1 MLPSIVKRYLL
12 AVNRYKWVIPTGVA
26 AGLGA
31 SGVVAIQP
39 EPPVVYQGE
48 AQLVANAPPI
58 TFSTIGSQVRQPVES
73 FTKETLLTEAVLQ
86 AIAKE
91 VGIELNKLAKGITLK
106 ISGGGDPKS
115 PTSKAEVSLAYSD
128 SDQKRTAD
136 VLNLLTQRLIEQSRF
151 NNSARL
157 RAIISAIEQRL
168 PQVKQELSQTEQVL
182 EQYDRI
188 EGPQLFSAQDGSLI
202 KSIGGS
208 LQQQQQLRLQL
219 EGVTAQISSLE
230 KKLGLDANEAYVSSA
245 LSADPIIAS
254 LRAQLQQIESQMAVL
269 LKDLRPE
276 HPQVQTLKKQ
286 QQAYE
291 EEIRKRASEVI
302 GGTGSAAPFV
312 ANVRQDSS
320 LDPARQQ
327 LANTLVNLKTQQDSL
342 QQQIVSSLRAEQ
354 ELRQRFSSIPN
365 KQLERTRLEDQMKL
379 KKSLYDQM
387 QQKLVDAKAAEV
399 EIVSSLGMSKAAI
412 VAPTGTKA
420 PKSIP
425 ITLAVG
431 AIVGLVAGA
440 GIVFLLDTLEGTI
453 YTAEDLRE
461 AIRQRD
467 VAILSV
473 LPQVKSFI
481 PDQSPIL
488 IQPNSPYAEYY
499 ERFRSNLRLTETK
512 NLRVIMMISIVDGEG
527 KTVTAYNLA
536 IASARAGKRTLL
548 IETDLRSASAAEQVN
563 LRLDPESQLEPLRY
577 FGQISDC
584 IRLAPDVENLYV
596 VASPGPQPAAASLL
610 ESSELRRL
618 LEDAR
623 GRFDLVI
630 LDSPSLSKCNDALIL
645 EPYTDGMVLVT
656 RPGVTQQSLLEEAID
671 QLTETASLRLLGAV
685 TNGVDVQL
693 PRAAED
699 ALMNDAKQWLMRTT
713 SQPDNIVMSDAQGI
727 GERDRN

>member
-1 MLPSIVKRYLL
+1 MVPPIVKRYLL
-12 AVNRYKWVIPTGVA
+12 AVNRYKWVIPAGCVV
-26 AGLGA
+26 GLGA
-31 SGVVAIQP
+31 SGVVAVQP
-39 EPPVVYQGE
+39 EPPVGYLGE
-48 AQLVANAPPI
+48 AQLVSNAPPI
-58 TFSTIGSQVRQPVES
+58 TFSTIGAQVRQPVES
-73 FTKETLLTEAVLQ
+73 FTKESLLTEAVLE
-86 AIAKE
+86 AVVKE
-91 VGIELNKLAKGITLK
+91 IGIEPKSLVKGLTIKIT
-106 ISGGGDPKS
+106 GGGDPKDAAAA
-115 PTSKAEVSLAYSD
+115 KAEVNLTFADSNPQRAGDILSLLSR
-128 SDQKRTAD
+128 K
-136 VLNLLTQRLIEQSRF
+136 LIEQSRL

-157 RAIISAIEQRL
+157 RAIIAEIEQRL
-168 PQVKQELSQTEQVL
+168 PKVKQELFQAERTL

-188 EGPQLFSAQDGSLI
+188 EGPQLFAAQDGNI
-202 KSIGGS
+202 VKSISGS
-208 LQQQQQLRLQL
+208 QQQQQQLRLQL
-219 EGVTAQISSLE
+219 EGINAQIASLE
-230 KKLGLDANEAYVSSA
+230 QKLGLSADQAYVSSA

-276 HPQVQTLKKQ
+276 HPQVETLRKQ

-291 EEIRKRASEVI
+291 EEIRKRAVEVI
-302 GGTGSAAPFV
+302 GGNGNAAPFI

-327 LANTLVNLKTQQDSL
+327 LANTLVNLKTQQESI
-342 QQQIVSSLRAEQ
+342 QQQIVSSVRSEQ
-354 ELRQRFSSIPN
+354 ELRQQFSSIPN
-365 KQLERTRLEDQMKL
+365 KQLARTRLEDQVKL
-379 KKSLYDQM
+379 RKNLHDQM

-399 EIVSSLGMSKAAI
+399 EIVSSLGMSKPPS
-412 VAPTGTKA
+412 VAPTGVKA

-425 ITLAVG
+425 MTLAVG

-440 GIVFLLDTLEGTI
+440 GLIFLLDTLEGTI

-467 VAILSV
+467 VAILGV

-481 PDQSPIL
+481 PNASPIL
-488 IQPNSPYAEYY
+488 IKPDSPYAEYY

-512 NLRVIMMISIVDGEG
+512 NLRVLMMISIVDGEG

-548 IETDLRSASAAEQVN
+548 IETDLRSPSSAQGVN
-563 LRLDPESQLEPLRY
+563 LTADPDSQIEPLRY

-584 IRLAPDVENLYV
+584 IRLAPDVENLYI
-596 VASPGPQPAAASLL
+596 VASPGPQASAASLL

-623 GRFDLVI
+623 ARFDLVV
-630 LDSPSLSKCNDALIL
+630 LDSPCLSKCNDAFIL
-645 EPYTDGMVLVT
+645 EPYTDGMILVT

-671 QLTETASLRLLGAV
+671 QLTENANLRLLGAV

-699 ALMNDAKQWLMRTT
+699 ALMNDAQEWLFTT
-713 SQPDNIVMSDAQGI
+713 NSQSENQVISN
-727 GERDRN
+727 RN

>member
-1 MLPSIVKRYLL
+1 MLPPIVKRYLL
-12 AVNRYKWVIPTGVA
+12 AVNRYKWVIPAGAVV
-26 AGLGA
+26 GLGA
-31 SGVVAIQP
+31 SGVVAVQP
-39 EPPVVYQGE
+39 EPPVGYQGE

-58 TFSTIGSQVRQPVES
+58 TFSTIGAQVRQPVES
-73 FTKETLLTEAVLQ
+73 FTKESLLTDAVLES
-86 AIAKE
+86 IAKE
-91 VGIELNKLAKGITLK
+91 VGIDPNKLAKAITIK
-106 ISGGGDPKS
+106 IAGGGDPKDTS
-115 PTSKAEVSLAYSD
+115 SKAEVSLAYAD
-128 SDQKRTAD
+128 GDQKRVVD
-136 VLNLLTQRLIEQSRF
+136 VMSLLTQRLIEQSRL
-151 NNSARL
+151 NNTARL
-157 RAIISAIEQRL
+157 RAIIGAIEQRL
-168 PQVKQELSQTEQVL
+168 PKVKQELSQAERVL
-182 EQYDRI
+182 EQYDRT
-188 EGPQLFSAQDGSLI
+188 EGPQLFAAQDGSLI

-219 EGVTAQISSLE
+219 EGINAQISSLE
-230 KKLGLDANEAYVSSA
+230 QKLGLDANQAYVSSA

-254 LRAQLQQIESQMAVL
+254 LRAQLQQIEAQMAVL

-276 HPQVQTLKKQ
+276 HPQVVTLKKQ
-286 QQAYE
+286 QQAFD

-302 GGTGSAAPFV
+302 GGNGNAAPFV

-327 LANTLVNLKTQQDSL
+327 LANTLVNLKTQQESL
-342 QQQIVSSLRAEQ
+342 QQQIVSSLRAER
-354 ELRQRFSSIPN
+354 ELRQQFSSIPN
-365 KQLERTRLEDQMKL
+365 KQLERTRLEDQLKL
-379 KKSLYDQM
+379 KKNLYDQM

-399 EIVSSLGMSKAAI
+399 EIVSSLGMSKAPI
-412 VAPTGTKA
+412 VAPTGVKA

-431 AIVGLVAGA
+431 AIVGLVVGA

-467 VAILSV
+467 VAILGV

-481 PDQSPIL
+481 PNQSPIL
-488 IQPNSPYAEYY
+488 IKPDSPYAEYY

-563 LRLDPESQLEPLRY
+563 LTLDPESQLEPLRY
-577 FGQISDC
+577 LGQISDC
-584 IRLAPDVENLYV
+584 IRFAPDVENLYV
-596 VASPGPQPAAASLL
+596 VPSPGPQPAAASLL

-630 LDSPSLSKCNDALIL
+630 LDSPPLSKCNDALIL
-645 EPYTDGMVLVT
+645 EPYTDGMILVT

-699 ALMNDAKQWLMRTT
+699 ALMEDARQWLFEAA
-713 SQPDNIVMSDAQGI
+713 SQPEDIVMSN
-727 GERDRN
+727 RN